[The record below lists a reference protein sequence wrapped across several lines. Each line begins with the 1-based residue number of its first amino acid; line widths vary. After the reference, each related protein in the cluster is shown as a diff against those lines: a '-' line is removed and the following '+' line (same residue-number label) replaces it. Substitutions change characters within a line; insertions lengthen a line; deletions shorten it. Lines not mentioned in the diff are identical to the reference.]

1 LSKHRLPGK
10 NSKTGMPGRQ
20 EQDDPANSQEADNTS
35 RADSGVDREQVDQDA
50 HIKHGDQNPFPNAIQ
65 DPKDLIN
72 PDFVRIYNLALTHR
86 WTKREIYR
94 GVAPVP
100 PVFLYCSLML
110 PWVLAKVMGAT
121 SEKTTTYMVPAILK
135 GFSRVTLKHAL
146 LPTLVPNSATMSS
159 DKLLQGFLLGCMKD
173 WALKKIEGYID
184 MADHE
189 QDVVEVE
196 VETPD
201 GERIIVAAYV
211 YVWNGPL
218 SALEDKSWDPV
229 EYMKSGSEQ
238 KSSQLSKS
246 GREVV
251 GLRVGRTK

>member
-1 LSKHRLPGK
+1 
-10 NSKTGMPGRQ
+10 M
-20 EQDDPANSQEADNTS
+20 
-35 RADSGVDREQVDQDA
+35 
-50 HIKHGDQNPFPNAIQ
+50 NPE
-65 DPKDLIN
+65 
-72 PDFVRIYNLALTHR
+72 FVHIYNLALIHS

-121 SEKTTTYMVPAILK
+121 PEKTTTYMVPAMLK

-146 LPTLVPNSATMSS
+146 LPTLVPNSAAISS
-159 DKLLQGFLLGCMKD
+159 DKPLQGFLLGCMKD
-173 WALKKIEGYID
+173 WALKKIEEYID

-189 QDVVEVE
+189 QDVGEVE

-201 GERIIVAAYV
+201 GERVIVAAYV
-211 YVWNGPL
+211 YVWSGPL

-238 KSSQLSKS
+238 KSSQLSQS

-251 GLRVGRTK
+251 GLRMGRTK